1 MKMTWISYALGT
13 AVALATADFCIK
25 IASGKISNSLGLLFY
40 GSCTF
45 LTGVIWVLLDRTRGV
60 DLYAQPVGIL
70 AAAGVGVAFSAVT
83 IGLYITFGAGAPIS
97 LVSPIVRLVGLL
109 IASIAGILLLH
120 EPLTIRYII
129 GMVLAFSG
137 VALIITR

>member
-45 LTGVIWVLLDRTRGV
+45 LTGVIWVLVERTRGV
-60 DLYAQPVGIL
+60 DLYAQPVGML

-83 IGLYITFGAGAPIS
+83 IGLYITFGVGAPIS

>member
-1 MKMTWISYALGT
+1 MTWISYALGT

-45 LTGVIWVLLDRTRGV
+45 LAGMIWVLLDRTRGV

>member
-60 DLYAQPVGIL
+60 DLYAQPVGML

-120 EPLTIRYII
+120 EPLTIRYIT